1 MHTAASLILS
11 HDTPMLMVARVL
23 GHSRP
28 SITLD
33 IYGYLIPEM
42 QNEVADLMDELV
54 TPNQI
59 ELHTP
64 HTNPSFPLI
73 NELLSFKHG
82 GQPFG

>member
-1 MHTAASLILS
+1 
-11 HDTPMLMVARVL
+11 
-23 GHSRP
+23 
-28 SITLD
+28 
-33 IYGYLIPEM
+33 M

-73 NELLSFKHG
+73 NELLSFKYVGLAFRLTYILGWAMGIEPTRAITLG
-82 GQPFG
+82 GF